1 MLFQAASLIALLAPT
16 VLGTNILL
24 TNDDGWA
31 VAIIR
36 AQFEALTLAGYNV
49 RSFLFQQHRLLTAT
63 QGDLILTRGRQVWH
77 LLQYHHANAS
87 HVSLRV
93 RHLS

>member
-1 MLFQAASLIALLAPT
+1 MFIKAAPLFAFLVPT

-36 AQFEALTLAGYNV
+36 AQFEAFTRAGYNV
-49 RSFLFQQHRLLTAT
+49 R
-63 QGDLILTRGRQVWH
+63 
-77 LLQYHHANAS
+77 
-87 HVSLRV
+87 
-93 RHLS
+93 